1 MTTTHFKNLK
11 MFCPMRILPQIALH
25 CAIVRIQVTLQ
36 PNSCKLRH
44 FLVTTHFLITVAVF
58 CSNLRKVSYA
68 FCNNRRTT
76 QFFTT
81 SCKMFLES
89 CNTILFQRLG
99 ICGFHLANNDL
110 SRRKGRLLKND
121 RSQETFQQFFRDIA
135 EWLRL
140 FFKCTL

>member
-44 FLVTTHFLITVAVF
+44 FLVTTHFVITVAVF

-110 SRRKGRLLKND
+110 SRRKGRITQKRQVLENISTVFPRHRRMVKVV
-121 RSQETFQQFFRDIA
+121 F
-135 EWLRL
+135 
-140 FFKCTL
+140 